1 MRTHTQRR
9 APSGSIEYKA
19 VSLER
24 ITTKKESLMQP
35 NGVSHPLDYA
45 VPLGNLPH
53 LGESSSQQQK
63 HHFDMRY
70 IYKGISHSI
79 DYCGKSIES
88 NSDVYEQGNG

>member
-1 MRTHTQRR
+1 
-9 APSGSIEYKA
+9 
-19 VSLER
+19 
-24 ITTKKESLMQP
+24 MQP